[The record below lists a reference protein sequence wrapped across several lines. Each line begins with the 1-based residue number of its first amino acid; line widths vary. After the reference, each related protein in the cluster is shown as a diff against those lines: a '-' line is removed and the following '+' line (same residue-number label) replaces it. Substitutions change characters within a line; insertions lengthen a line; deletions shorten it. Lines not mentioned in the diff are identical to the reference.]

1 MAYPGDVNL
10 DQAVQQ
16 RILTAFKEA
25 VRLYRDGH
33 GEEARTILRSITDVD
48 PRFTPAQRLEQ
59 AIAAGAPVDLGQLI
73 GEVTAQG
80 GMDATATMAK
90 ANQAF
95 AGRDFQGALTL
106 AQSVLRDMPGHAQA
120 RQLAFE
126 AQNRLRAAGEI
137 QTHLDR
143 VRQALDAGLTEDARG
158 FLKVAKTL
166 DPGHPDLAALEQRVQ
181 LAPKPLVP
189 EAEPEFEFEVFDQ
202 PAEVPPAPTPSGP
215 GQPFAV
221 AAAAPPPVPPRPA
234 VPPPRP
240 AAATPLPPAAAA
252 PPPAVPPPPA
262 AAPPPTVPPPP
273 SPVPPP
279 AAAFAFDDPAGAGAF
294 QFHAGPADAFPAGAA
309 PPAPAESAAAR
320 IQTLLDQG
328 QGEFDRGDFQAA
340 VDTWSRIYLVD
351 VSNAEADRRIEQARR
366 RREEVERLAEQNFY
380 EAHEAFEQKRFDDA
394 RVLCRQVL
402 KLIPQHLEAHDLL
415 QRLETPAAP
424 PPPPPPPAPS
434 LAQEEDLFRDE
445 FVPATIT
452 SSGSVP
458 VVRGTPA
465 PTSERAPGEP
475 EGSGG
480 VPAVVKRLGALPLVW
495 IGVGVAVLVIA
506 GGAAFVLRG
515 KVFSSPGGAVTE
527 ALAESEQLAK
537 QGRLQAAI
545 ETLQSLQGQVEGEQA
560 NRVNQRILEYQRKLK
575 VKTVPA
581 PASDSKAVK
590 DALAAGLRVKAMGL
604 VREGLAKVPGDPALA
619 GLESEMTA
627 YSPALSPLANAVA
640 NKNWDSI
647 RSLSDQVLKQ
657 HPDDAEALRLWSA
670 ATFNLAVL
678 ELRKYKVAE
687 GHELLVQLSKRT
699 TDPDVERLRELAK
712 SYLSRPVDPRYQIFV
727 SNVELRRAE

>member
-1 MAYPGDVNL
+1 MAYPGDANL
-10 DQAVQQ
+10 DPAVQQ

-48 PRFTPAQRLEQ
+48 PRFTPGQRLEQ

-73 GEVTAQG
+73 GEVTAQDG
-80 GMDATATMAK
+80 VDAAGTMAK
-90 ANQAF
+90 ADQAF

-106 AQSVLRDMPGHAQA
+106 AQSVLRDMPGHAHA

-137 QTHLDR
+137 QTHLGR
-143 VRQALDAGLTEDARG
+143 VRQALDAGLAEDARG

-166 DPGHPDLAALEQRVQ
+166 DPGHPDLAPLEQRLQ
-181 LAPKPLVP
+181 LAGKPP
-189 EAEPEFEFEVFDQ
+189 EAEAEPEFEFEVFDQ
-202 PAEVPPAPTPSGP
+202 PAELPPAPPSSGPAQPFTVPVAPLPPAPTRPVASASRP
-215 GQPFAV
+215 APAAPVPPV
-221 AAAAPPPVPPRPA
+221 AAAAPLA
-234 VPPPRP
+234 APPPP
-240 AAATPLPPAAAA
+240 GPPPPSAVPPAAAA
-252 PPPAVPPPPA
+252 F
-262 AAPPPTVPPPP
+262 T
-273 SPVPPP
+273 
-279 AAAFAFDDPAGAGAF
+279 FDEPAGDGGF
-294 QFHAGPADAFPAGAA
+294 EFHAGPADAFSAGVPPPTPAV
-309 PPAPAESAAAR
+309 SAAAR
-320 IQTLLDQG
+320 VQTLLDQG
-328 QGEFDRGDFQAA
+328 QREFDRGDFQAA

-394 RVLCRQVL
+394 RLLCQQVL
-402 KLIPQHLEAHDLL
+402 KLVPQHLEAHDLL

-445 FVPATIT
+445 FVPATIS

-458 VVRGTPA
+458 AVRGPAA
-465 PTSERAPGEP
+465 PTQERVPGA
-475 EGSGG
+475 
-480 VPAVVKRLGALPLVW
+480 VPAVAKRLAALPLVW
-495 IGVGVAVLVIA
+495 IGVAVAVLAIA

-515 KVFSSPGGAVTE
+515 KVFSSPGAAVTE

-545 ETLQSLQGQVEGEQA
+545 EVLQSLQGQVEGEQA

-575 VKTVPA
+575 ATTAPA
-581 PASDSKAVK
+581 PATDSKAVK

-604 VREGLAKVPGDPALA
+604 VRAGLAKVPGDPELA
-619 GLESEMTA
+619 RLESELTA
-627 YSPALSPLANAVA
+627 YAPALSPLADAVA

-647 RSLSDQVLKQ
+647 RSLADQVLKS
-657 HPDDAEALRLWSA
+657 HPDDAEVGRLWSA
-670 ATFNLAVL
+670 ATFNLAVI
-678 ELRKYKVAE
+678 ELRKYKVAD
-687 GHELLVQLSKRT
+687 GHKLLVELSKRA

-727 SNVELRRAE
+727 SNVELRQVQ

>member
-1 MAYPGDVNL
+1 MAYPGDANL
-10 DQAVQQ
+10 DPAVQQ

-48 PRFTPAQRLEQ
+48 ARFAPAQRLEQ
-59 AIAAGAPVDLGQLI
+59 AIAAGAPVDLSQLI

-80 GMDATATMAK
+80 GVDAAATMVK
-90 ANQAF
+90 AGQAF

-106 AQSVLRDMPGHAQA
+106 AQSVLRDLPGHAQA

-137 QTHLDR
+137 QTHLGR
-143 VRQALDAGLTEDARG
+143 VRQALDAGLAEDARG

-166 DPGHPDLAALEQRVQ
+166 DPGHPDLAPLEQRLQ
-181 LAPKPLVP
+181 LAAKPLEP

-202 PAEVPPAPTPSGP
+202 PAEVPPAPPTSGLA
-215 GQPFAV
+215 QPFTV
-221 AAAAPPPVPPRPA
+221 PAAAPPPAPSRPA
-234 VPPPRP
+234 VPPPQPAP
-240 AAATPLPPAAAA
+240 AAPVPPVVAAGPLPG
-252 PPPAVPPPPA
+252 PPPPA
-262 AAPPPTVPPPP
+262 APPV
-273 SPVPPP
+273 
-279 AAAFAFDDPAGAGAF
+279 AAAFAFDEPAGDGAVE
-294 QFHAGPADAFPAGAA
+294 FHAGPADAFSAGVA
-309 PPAPAESAAAR
+309 PPAPAESAASR
-320 IQTLLDQG
+320 VQTLLDQG
-328 QGEFDRGDFQAA
+328 QREFDHGDFQAA

-394 RVLCRQVL
+394 RLLCQQVL
-402 KLIPQHLEAHDLL
+402 KLVPQHLEAHDLL

-424 PPPPPPPAPS
+424 PPPPSPPPAPS

-445 FVPATIT
+445 FVPATI
-452 SSGSVP
+452 SS
-458 VVRGTPA
+458 
-465 PTSERAPGEP
+465 
-475 EGSGG
+475 SGG
-480 VPAVVKRLGALPLVW
+480 VPAVRGTAAPAPERAHGERRGPGAVPAVARRLAALPLAW
-495 IGVGVAVLVIA
+495 IGVAVAVLVIA

-515 KVFSSPGGAVTE
+515 KVFSGPGAVATE

-545 ETLQSLQGQVEGEQA
+545 EILQSLQGQIEGEQA
-560 NRVNQRILEYQRKLK
+560 NRVNQRVLEYQRRLK
-575 VKTVPA
+575 AKTAPA
-581 PASDSKAVK
+581 PATDAKAVN
-590 DALAAGLRVKAMGL
+590 DALAAGLRVKAMSL
-604 VREGLAKVPGDPALA
+604 VREGLAKVPGDPELTR
-619 GLESEMTA
+619 LESELTA
-627 YSPALSPLANAVA
+627 YAPALSPLADAVA
-640 NKNWDSI
+640 SKNWDSI
-647 RSLSDQVLKQ
+647 RSLADQVLKS

-678 ELRKYKVAE
+678 ELRKYKVAD
-687 GHELLVQLSKRT
+687 GHQLLVELSKRT

-712 SYLSRPVDPRYQIFV
+712 SYLARPVDPRYQIFV

>member
-1 MAYPGDVNL
+1 MAYPGDANL
-10 DQAVQQ
+10 DPAVQQ

-80 GMDATATMAK
+80 GVDAAGTMAK

-137 QTHLDR
+137 QTHLGR
-143 VRQALDAGLTEDARG
+143 VRQALDAGLAEDARG
-158 FLKVAKTL
+158 FLQVAKTL
-166 DPGHPDLAALEQRVQ
+166 DPGHPDLALLEQRLQ
-181 LAPKPLVP
+181 LAAKPPKA

-202 PAEVPPAPTPSGP
+202 PADLPPAPPP
-215 GQPFAV
+215 AEPAQPFAV
-221 AAAAPPPVPPRPA
+221 PAAPPRPAPSRPAAPAPQPAPAKPVPPVAASAPLAAPPPPG
-234 VPPPRP
+234 PPPPSP
-240 AAATPLPPAAAA
+240 APPAAAA
-252 PPPAVPPPPA
+252 FSFDEPA
-262 AAPPPTVPPPP
+262 ADGR
-273 SPVPPP
+273 
-279 AAAFAFDDPAGAGAF
+279 FE
-294 QFHAGPADAFPAGAA
+294 FHAGPADAFSAGVA

-320 IQTLLDQG
+320 VQTLLEQG
-328 QGEFDRGDFQAA
+328 QREFDRGDFQAA

-351 VSNAEADRRIEQARR
+351 VSNAEADRRIDQARR

-394 RVLCRQVL
+394 RLLCQQVL
-402 KLIPQHLEAHDLL
+402 KLVPQHLEAHDLL

-434 LAQEEDLFRDE
+434 LAHEEDLFRDE
-445 FVPATIT
+445 FVPATIS

-458 VVRGTPA
+458 AVRGPEA
-465 PTSERAPGEP
+465 PTQERVPGERRAPGA
-475 EGSGG
+475 
-480 VPAVVKRLGALPLVW
+480 VPAVAKRLAALPLMW
-495 IGVGVAVLVIA
+495 IGVAVAVLAIA

-515 KVFSSPGGAVTE
+515 KVFSGPGAAVTE
-527 ALAESEQLAK
+527 ALAESEQLAN

-545 ETLQSLQGQVEGEQA
+545 EVLQSLQGQVEGEQA

-575 VKTVPA
+575 AKTAPA
-581 PASDSKAVK
+581 PATDSKAVK

-604 VREGLAKVPGDPALA
+604 IRAGLAKVPGDPELA
-619 GLESEMTA
+619 RLESELTA
-627 YSPALSPLANAVA
+627 YAPGLSPLADAVA

-647 RSLSDQVLKQ
+647 RSLADQVLKS
-657 HPDDAEALRLWSA
+657 HPDDAEVLRLWSA
-670 ATFNLAVL
+670 ATFNLAVI
-678 ELRKYKVAE
+678 ELRKYKVAD
-687 GHELLVQLSKRT
+687 GHELLVELSKRA

-727 SNVELRRAE
+727 SNVELRQAE